1 MDLIDR
7 LNTTSYLGREF
18 LTWLWFM
25 SDLQEGLLT
34 LSEDGPAI
42 ELFLTDRIV
51 LSGSGQG
58 AERVAIRTEDP
69 SLSYEARTALR
80 QGKKVEKATLRL
92 VSGQREWT
100 VTIDGESLAVS
111 SVKIPALLTREND
124 EKFHERLALIDQVDA
139 MILAL
144 FERFLAI
151 RTDSSK
157 WPNVALQM
165 RDWVRDETPPD
176 RFQVPPVQHE
186 EDNEQQEEDTDQQEE
201 SDSASPAE
209 ETPEDVPENTTTSD
223 EPQEES
229 PPF

>member
-25 SDLQEGLLT
+25 SDLQEGLLN
-34 LSEDGPAI
+34 LAEEGPAI

-100 VTIDGESLAVS
+100 VTIDGESLAIS

-124 EKFHERLALIDQVDA
+124 EKFHERLALIDQLDSMV
-139 MILAL
+139 LAL
-144 FERFLAI
+144 FERFLSI
-151 RTDSSK
+151 RTNLQE
-157 WPNVALQM
+157 WPKVAQQM
-165 RDWVRDETPPD
+165 KDWVRDETPPD
-176 RFQVPPVQHE
+176 RIQMAPVHDDQASE
-186 EDNEQQEEDTDQQEE
+186 TTVAMDTAEDEKEASDT
-201 SDSASPAE
+201 AP
-209 ETPEDVPENTTTSD
+209 ETPEE
-223 EPQEES
+223 